1 LAKQENKPIRAGIA
15 LYQAA
20 MANPTD
26 YLGFLRLVHL
36 RKMAAENDS
45 FIKSLNAI
53 WEPIKK
59 TNRLMAKSSPPIRGL
74 IEKVITEFNIQLS
87 LIKADITSQNKSKKA
102 EFDNLIEAVKKAT
115 IKADDEWSKLFDC
128 PRPKTSEDWQRLAV
142 RAGISADF
150 ALKGQWTPDDVLPI
164 IEGYLQRLKDQQPK
178 LNIEQVKTRS
188 RSKLKEAPKRSWNL
202 AELDKAIQE
211 YKRDHAAEIQKIL
224 SVLESSKS
232 TAVEKTA
239 MRKYAQ
245 SLFGRNVLMRKF
257 GVRGGKLVA
266 QTTTH
271 KSLSA
276 LLGLKSKANT
286 ISRDVI
292 REDILKSNKMVLRS
306 AFDEPAD
313 ENAADGEIIASET
326 EKTLSII
333 RKYADSNKKDAKEA
347 AKSLYK
353 KYTRSEMSDEQVRET
368 IKLLDKKKY

>member
-1 LAKQENKPIRAGIA
+1 MAKQENKPIRAGIA

>member
-1 LAKQENKPIRAGIA
+1 LAKHENKPIRAGIS
-15 LYQAA
+15 LYRAA

-36 RKMAAENDS
+36 SKMANENDG
-45 FIKSLNAI
+45 FIESLNAI

-59 TNRLMAKSSPPIRGL
+59 TNQLLAKSSPPIRGL
-74 IEKVITEFNIQLS
+74 IKKVITEFNIQLS
-87 LIKADITSQNKSKKA
+87 LINADIISQNKSEKA
-102 EFDNLIEAVKKAT
+102 EFDNLIEEVKKAT

-150 ALKGQWTPDDVLPI
+150 ALKGNWTPDDVLPI

-188 RSKLKEAPKRSWNL
+188 QSKLKEAPKRSWNL
-202 AELDKAIQE
+202 AELDKAIQG

-313 ENAADGEIIASET
+313 RNTPDKEIINSES
-326 EKTLSII
+326 EKTLNII
-333 RKYADSNKKDAKEA
+333 RKYANSNKKDAKEA
-347 AKSLYK
+347 AKSLYE

-368 IKLLDKKKY
+368 IQLLDKKKY

>member
-1 LAKQENKPIRAGIA
+1 MTNKENKPIGAGIA
-15 LYQAA
+15 LYKAA
-20 MANPTD
+20 MANPSD
-26 YLGFLRLVHL
+26 YLGFLRLVYL
-36 RKMAAENDS
+36 RRMILSNPA
-45 FIKSLNAI
+45 FIESLKRLV
-53 WEPIKK
+53 EPIRENKILNK
-59 TNRLMAKSSPPIRGL
+59 TSEPLKELMGKI
-74 IEKVITEFNIQLS
+74 VTEYNAQLKFVWAEVANS
-87 LIKADITSQNKSKKA
+87 NNKIKAELHKLT
-102 EFDNLIEAVKKAT
+102 EEVKKAT
-115 IKADDEWSKLFDC
+115 IDADEEWSKTFDC
-128 PRPKTSEDWQRLAV
+128 PRPKTLEEWQRLAA
-142 RAGISADF
+142 RAGFPSDF
-150 ALKGQWTPDDVLPI
+150 VFKGQWTPDDVLPI
-164 IEGYLQRLKDQQPK
+164 IEGYLLRLKDQQPK
-178 LNIEQVKTRS
+178 SLVMQAATKS
-188 RSKLKEAPKRSWNL
+188 RSKLKEMPKRSWNL

-292 REDILKSNKMVLRS
+292 REDILKTNKMVLRS
-306 AFDEPAD
+306 ALDEPTD
-313 ENAADGEIIASET
+313 EDTPDKEIINSEN
-326 EKTLSII
+326 EKTFSII
-333 RKYADSNKKDAKEA
+333 RKYANSNKKDAKEA
-347 AKSLYK
+347 AKSLYE
-353 KYTRSEMSDEQVRET
+353 KYIRSEMSDEQVRET